1 MNAKHEMEKKILF
14 RATKSSLV
22 KLIRAKGYDVPSI
35 YQAVFERCR
44 RTFCLRWM
52 DKGKVP
58 HLAYYSGADRR
69 PVLLIDKKWI
79 DLTMAEVIQFGLY
92 EEK

>member
-1 MNAKHEMEKKILF
+1 MSTGTKRILP

-35 YQAVFERCR
+35 YQAAFEQHG
-44 RTFCLRWM
+44 RTFWLRWI
-52 DKGKVP
+52 DKEKVP
-58 HLAYYSGADRR
+58 HSAYYSGAAGR
-69 PVLLIDKKWI
+69 PVLQVDKTWL
-79 DLTMAEVIQFGLY
+79 DLTMAEVIHFGLC

>member
-1 MNAKHEMEKKILF
+1 MNAKHEVEKKILP

-44 RTFCLRWM
+44 HTFWLHWR
-52 DKGKVP
+52 DKEGI
-58 HLAYYSGADRR
+58 HHWAYYTWTGGPA
-69 PVLLIDKKWI
+69 LQIDETWI
-79 DLTMAEVIQFGLY
+79 ELTVAEVIHFGLY
-92 EEK
+92 DEK